1 MVYLLFF
8 YDMGMTMAN
17 AALCIVFAALFVR
30 NRSPLH
36 LWLAILFGL
45 CTADIVLMYLFDF
58 VPDFQLLFSAFPGSS
73 PFLYGYLHLGILL
86 TFRFIA
92 GFIFD
97 QPPAA
102 RESALWILCCT
113 YLAVA
118 GSLSEAVVE
127 EFAEN
132 LCIGVLQL

>member
-58 VPDFQLLFSAFPGSS
+58 VPISS
-73 PFLYGYLHLGILL
+73 CC
-86 TFRFIA
+86 
-92 GFIFD
+92 
-97 QPPAA
+97 
-102 RESALWILCCT
+102 SALFPDRRRFCT
-113 YLAVA
+113 VT
-118 GSLSEAVVE
+118 
-127 EFAEN
+127 
-132 LCIGVLQL
+132 CISVFC

>member
-73 PFLYGYLHLGILL
+73 PFLYGYLHLS
-86 TFRFIA
+86 R
-92 GFIFD
+92 
-97 QPPAA
+97 
-102 RESALWILCCT
+102 
-113 YLAVA
+113 YL
-118 GSLSEAVVE
+118 
-127 EFAEN
+127 
-132 LCIGVLQL
+132 

>member
-102 RESALWILCCT
+102 RGKVRCGF
-113 YLAVA
+113 YVA
-118 GSLSEAVVE
+118 RISRLPGR
-127 EFAEN
+127 
-132 LCIGVLQL
+132 CRKPW